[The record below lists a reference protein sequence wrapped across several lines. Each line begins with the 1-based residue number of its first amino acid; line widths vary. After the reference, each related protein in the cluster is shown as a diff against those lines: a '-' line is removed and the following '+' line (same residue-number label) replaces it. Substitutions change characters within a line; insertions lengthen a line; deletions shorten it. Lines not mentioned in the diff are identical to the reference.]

1 VITGLC
7 IGSSILDI
15 YLNRGL
21 DKPPKRGIPYQLL
34 ASFSLYTNI
43 PRWLST
49 RPTADDLGCLHGIR
63 FLSTAWVILAHTWFV
78 IIYIPYW
85 NLVDVK
91 SVNFYYNLNEFLELK
106 E

>member
-1 VITGLC
+1 MLSVITALV
-7 IGSSILDI
+7 ISSSALDVA
-15 YLNRGL
+15 LNYGVE
-21 DKPPKRGIPYQLL
+21 KPPKRGLGFQCLN
-34 ASFSLYTNI
+34 AFSLYTNI

-78 IIYIPYW
+78 IIYVPYW

-91 SVNFYYNLNEFLELK
+91 LV
-106 E
+106 